1 MVVTQPGWNTHRR
14 ALRHELRAR
23 RDLLVQSLRSADA
36 DLHVSHVPSGGLNL
50 WIRLPD
56 ATDVMALVRECEA
69 RGLSVAPGHEWFP
82 AEPAGPFVRLNFC
95 AEDPARFPEAGRIL
109 AAALRHSG

>member
-23 RDLLVQSLRSADA
+23 RDLLVQSLRSAAA

-69 RGLSVAPGHEWFP
+69 RG
-82 AEPAGPFVRLNFC
+82 FC